1 MEAIT
6 LKATLRKQKQQK
18 EQADAGRR
26 KRWQEET
33 GVKSV
38 TASEPEGGW

>member
-18 EQADAGRR
+18 EQQDAAAR
-26 KRWQEET
+26 KRWQGES

-38 TASEPEGGW
+38 TAKEPEGGW

>member
-6 LKATLRKQKQQK
+6 LKATLHKNAAQDEAREK
-18 EQADAGRR
+18 ADR
-26 KRWQEET
+26 KRWQGES

-38 TASEPEGGW
+38 TAKPPEGGW